1 MSVSLCDFTVLWRER
16 IDCIKKLPNSDM
28 KSEADGSGM
37 DLTCLVNCSPRKNL
51 GT

>member
-1 MSVSLCDFTVLWRER
+1 MSVSLCDFTVFWRER
-16 IDCIKKLPNSDM
+16 IDCIKTLPNSDM

-37 DLTCLVNCSPRKNL
+37 DVTCLVNCSPMKNL

>member
-1 MSVSLCDFTVLWRER
+1 MSVSLCDFTVFWREC

-28 KSEADGSGM
+28 KSEADGSGA
-37 DLTCLVNCSPRKNL
+37 DLTCFVNCSPRKNV